1 MGEAHVGP
9 AARLRN
15 KEVTEAKAW
24 VHGGGPRSTSK
35 RHDRRSAHRLG
46 AASVESCYLPIR
58 RAQACSWIRTCQGCG
73 GGGTSA
79 RAAAAR
85 PRAAGL
91 HRRRGRRRMARRQR
105 GRIQRRGRRRRVR
118 RRRGR
123 IRRDS
128 IGSTTRGGRRRATRA
143 RAHPPRGNVVGVGGG
158 SCGRSW
164 GGHVGFNQAPRV
176 LSSCLSPAHIQ
187 HLLNGPLSGLWARS
201 ACCDCCATL
210 LPRGEFCQHVSD
222 ALSRTLVLGSLR
234 TGSL

>member
-1 MGEAHVGP
+1 M
-9 AARLRN
+9 
-15 KEVTEAKAW
+15 
-24 VHGGGPRSTSK
+24 
-35 RHDRRSAHRLG
+35 
-46 AASVESCYLPIR
+46 
-58 RAQACSWIRTCQGCG
+58 
-73 GGGTSA
+73 
-79 RAAAAR
+79 
-85 PRAAGL
+85 
-91 HRRRGRRRMARRQR
+91 
-105 GRIQRRGRRRRVR
+105 R

-158 SCGRSW
+158 SGGRSW

-234 TGSL
+234 NSPRRRIRPGQRWRCHKFAGSPSNTLPPPPSSSFLVHTSGGTRGLQPSPTRSL

>member
-1 MGEAHVGP
+1 M
-9 AARLRN
+9 AR
-15 KEVTEAKAW
+15 
-24 VHGGGPRSTSK
+24 
-35 RHDRRSAHRLG
+35 RRRG
-46 AASVESCYLPIR
+46 RI
-58 RAQACSWIRTCQGCG
+58 
-73 GGGTSA
+73 
-79 RAAAAR
+79 
-85 PRAAGL
+85 
-91 HRRRGRRRMARRQR
+91 RRRGRRR
-105 GRIQRRGRRRRVR
+105 IVR

-158 SCGRSW
+158 SGGRSW

-210 LPRGEFCQHVSD
+210 LPRGEFLQITGLVRLR
-222 ALSRTLVLGSLR
+222 LSIGGGCRYFCANVLIGAPKLTLCSSRVAHAVGRTECHNSTLFPRAGVLPFFLISSPLKSR
-234 TGSL
+234 L